1 MSALEEWKAIAEYHR
16 KQLVAAEKKVQE
28 LSPVVEEEPE
38 QLSPSEMRK
47 RVIAMASAESAAYKR
62 SWKKAVTDGRLLE
75 NIQAILNESYSSL
88 KSSDSNGG
96 TPVTK
101 VMEVIGKKD
110 SLKRQEFV
118 LSVIEYL
125 YKKDSFNEE
134 DGDIDTF
141 EDTAGGCDE
150 ITWDAACDIIA
161 QSSP

>member
-1 MSALEEWKAIAEYHR
+1 MSALEEWKAIAEYHK
-16 KQLVAAEKKVQE
+16 KQLVAAEKKVLE
-28 LSPVVEEEPE
+28 LSPVVEPEPAE
-38 QLSPSEMRK
+38 LSPSEMRK

-62 SWKKAVTDGRLLE
+62 EWKKAVTDGLLE
-75 NIQAILNESYSSL
+75 NVQGILHEAYPSL

-125 YKKDSFNEE
+125 YKKGSFNDE

-150 ITWDAACDIIA
+150 ITWNAACDIIA

>member
-47 RVIAMASAESAAYKR
+47 RVIALASAESAKYKR
-62 SWKKAVTDGRLLE
+62 EWKTALNDGRLLE
-75 NIQAILNESYSSL
+75 NVQAILNESYSSL

-96 TPVTK
+96 TPITK

-110 SLKRQEFV
+110 SLKRQEFE
-118 LSVIEYL
+118 LRVIERL
-125 YKKDSFNEE
+125 YKNESFNEE
-134 DGDIDTF
+134 DGCIDTF

-150 ITWDAACDIIA
+150 ITWNIACELVA
-161 QSSP
+161 E